1 MNVDAA
7 LYDSSLPAGTQ
18 LLLFK
23 EYSLNLRE

>member
-7 LYDSSLPAGTQ
+7 LYDSSLPGGIQ